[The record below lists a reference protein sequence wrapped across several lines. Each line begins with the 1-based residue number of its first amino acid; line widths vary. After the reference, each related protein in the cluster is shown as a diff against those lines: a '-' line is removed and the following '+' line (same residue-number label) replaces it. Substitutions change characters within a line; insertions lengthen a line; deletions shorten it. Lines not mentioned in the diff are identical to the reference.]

1 MRVLLVPYP
10 NTWLHEGGHRTQQS
24 ETARALQRL
33 GIDATIVDVQ
43 AAARSDAEI
52 VHFFGD
58 PRPLLDRGR
67 PRGQLVVSPVHW
79 PSWVELG
86 PVYWRG
92 GRVPMTMKRMRFRL
106 GALRRPHAR
115 RLRHEN
121 FAARM
126 AAIALADL
134 VVTNSHAEAAQLAE
148 DATQPLPPVRVA
160 FSGVD
165 PSFAQGDPVRGRNL
179 VGCESFVLCVGR
191 VEPIKNQ
198 LSLALA
204 MQEIPR
210 TLVLVGSVLPGNER
224 YLAACRAAL
233 PSLVHIPHIDR
244 HLLPHVYAAASAH
257 VLPSW
262 FETTGL
268 ATMEALAAGLPA
280 VAGRTACVQEYFE
293 GRAAL
298 IPPAEIGAFRNA
310 IELELARGVGR
321 GRDVIERYSWDKTA
335 QQLLDA
341 YAA

>member
-33 GIDATIVDVQ
+33 GVDTAIVEVEV
-43 AAARSDAEI
+43 AARSDAEI

-58 PRPLLDRGR
+58 PRPLLERGR
-67 PRGQLVVSPVHW
+67 PRGRLVVSPVHW

-92 GRVPMTMKRMRFRL
+92 GRVPMSAKRMRFRL
-106 GALRRPHAR
+106 GALRRPRAR

-126 AAIALADL
+126 AAIASADL
-134 VVTNSHAEAAQLAE
+134 VVTNSHAEAAQLAQ
-148 DATQPLPPVRVA
+148 DAMQPLPPVRVA
-160 FSGVD
+160 LSGVE
-165 PSFAQGDPVRGRNL
+165 PAFAHGDPLRGGRL

-198 LSLALA
+198 LSLAFA
-204 MQEIPR
+204 MREIPR

-244 HLLPHVYAAASAH
+244 DLLPHVYAAADAH

-280 VAGRTACVQEYFE
+280 VAGRTACVEEYFD
-293 GRAAL
+293 GRATL
-298 IPPAEIGAFRNA
+298 VPPSEIGALREA
-310 IELELARGVGR
+310 LELELERGIGR
-321 GRDVIERYSWDKTA
+321 GRDVIERYSWDRTA
-335 QQLLDA
+335 QQLLEA